1 MKILVTGAGSLIG
14 QGIIRSLFLS
24 KIKFNLYTSDYFNNV
39 VGRYWSK
46 KFFILPDFLKK
57 NISEKK
63 FIDEILFILK
73 KHKIDLLI
81 PGIDF
86 ELPLFIKYKKIIESN
101 TNTRI
106 LINNDHVIKIG
117 NDKWETYKFLKN
129 NNFFYP
135 KSFLPSDLK
144 ILKKIKFPLIIKP
157 RFGNTSKDVYLIKDE
172 VSLNKALKKVNK
184 PIIQEYIS
192 GENKEYTCSSSYVD
206 NKILSIIC
214 LKRTLKNGNTISAS
228 HEKNKNLDEYIKK
241 ITLQLQPQGVTNFQL
256 RLSKKGPIIF
266 EINPRFSGTTPI
278 RALFG
283 VNEVEATINKMFYNK
298 NTVFKKKYG
307 LIMRYTTDYF
317 VPLAKSKLK

>member
-24 KIKFNLYTSDYFNNV
+24 KIKFDLYTSDYFNNV

-86 ELPLFIKYKKIIESN
+86 ELPLFIKYQKIIESN

-106 LINNDHVIKIG
+106 LINNNHVIKIG
-117 NDKWETYKFLKN
+117 NDKWETYKFLRN

-144 ILKKIKFPLIIKP
+144 NLKKIKFPLIIKP
-157 RFGNTSKDVYLIKDE
+157 RFGNTSKD
-172 VSLNKALKKVNK
+172 
-184 PIIQEYIS
+184 
-192 GENKEYTCSSSYVD
+192 
-206 NKILSIIC
+206 
-214 LKRTLKNGNTISAS
+214 
-228 HEKNKNLDEYIKK
+228 
-241 ITLQLQPQGVTNFQL
+241 
-256 RLSKKGPIIF
+256 
-266 EINPRFSGTTPI
+266 
-278 RALFG
+278 
-283 VNEVEATINKMFYNK
+283 
-298 NTVFKKKYG
+298 
-307 LIMRYTTDYF
+307 
-317 VPLAKSKLK
+317 

>member
-1 MKILVTGAGSLIG
+1 M
-14 QGIIRSLFLS
+14 
-24 KIKFNLYTSDYFNNV
+24 
-39 VGRYWSK
+39 
-46 KFFILPDFLKK
+46 
-57 NISEKK
+57 
-63 FIDEILFILK
+63 FILK

-86 ELPLFIKYKKIIESN
+86 ELPLFIKYQKIIESN

-106 LINNDHVIKIG
+106 LINNNHVIKIG
-117 NDKWETYKFLKN
+117 NDKWETYKFLRN

-144 ILKKIKFPLIIKP
+144 NLKKIKFPLIIKP
-157 RFGNTSKDVYLIKDE
+157 RFGNTSKDVYLIKNE
-172 VSLNKALKKVNK
+172 ISLNKAIKKINK

-206 NKILSIIC
+206 NEILSVIC

-256 RLSKKGPIIF
+256 RLSKG
-266 EINPRFSGTTPI
+266 
-278 RALFG
+278 A
-283 VNEVEATINKMFYNK
+283 
-298 NTVFKKKYG
+298 
-307 LIMRYTTDYF
+307 DYF
-317 VPLAKSKLK
+317 